1 MYFLIV
7 LFLLHYA
14 ALAHAIE
21 TKRQWPWLCMIV
33 VLPGF
38 GLALYIIGEAIPAWL
53 ETPHATLQLRR
64 WGKALCPKRNYRRL
78 RKQFQLVETIHT
90 AAALAHECVILR
102 RWDEARELYE
112 TVVRSAQGDEPSYY
126 AGLAF
131 AQAHTARARESV
143 ATIQLMHSR
152 WPQYSTSEI
161 RLLYAKELEECGR
174 LDEALNAYCV
184 ASYDTPSVEP
194 LVRAALILKRQ
205 GEEEEARSLA
215 QDILQA
221 HHQDEPAPF
230 SPQTRWIKQAR
241 KLAQ

>member
-1 MYFLIV
+1 MYFLIL

-53 ETPHATLQLRR
+53 ETPRAALQLRR
-64 WGKALCPKRNYRRL
+64 VGETLCPLRNYRRL

-102 RWDEARELYE
+102 RWEEARELYE
-112 TVVRSAQGDEPSYY
+112 TVVRSAQGNEPSYY

-131 AQAHTARARESV
+131 AQAHTSQAKESV
-143 ATIQLMHSR
+143 ATIQFMHSR
-152 WPQYSTSEI
+152 WPKYSNREI

-174 LDEALNAYCV
+174 LDEALNAYCE
-184 ASYDTPSVEP
+184 ASYDTPSLEP

-205 GEEEEARSLA
+205 GEIDEARVLA
-215 QDILQA
+215 REILWA
-221 HHQDEPAPF
+221 HHHDDPAPF
-230 SPQTRWIKQAR
+230 SPQTRWIRQAR